1 MDHSTNTTDIISA
14 QTITASLFGLAI
26 LCMGQPSGLVCE
38 ADAEY
43 VDCLLRISP
52 VICLIDAIR
61 IVYSLTSFLYHRGS
75 LDAAMRDL
83 LCWRFKGRHH
93 AALRVPP
100 PTGPPTSTLRTV
112 ACKILLRVIFPF
124 GTICL
129 FIKICG
135 SEGLVWTKVIA
146 VAFFFSFF
154 VSELLV
160 VWPMMIWPDMAIPD
174 PERNNEQDSRY
185 TYMVT
190 YSSIALAV
198 MFMLWFA
205 SAAAQD
211 CFGKP
216 QHTQPQLLAATAA
229 ALSLPLILGA
239 LWCVFSRRIAN
250 VQNRLVSTLILA
262 ILVLLTV
269 GSYLFC
275 LLLPSHTSL
284 IKAQCITA
292 LLAAILCASLMWFA
306 ASSLQAL
313 RQVDGNAN
321 AREWVEVVT
330 AFYFFGINF
339 ATALMYYKYS
349 YNPAGTAKPHW
360 DWEEFLG

>member
-1 MDHSTNTTDIISA
+1 
-14 QTITASLFGLAI
+14 
-26 LCMGQPSGLVCE
+26 MGQPSGLVCE

-61 IVYSLTSFLYHRGS
+61 IVYRLTSFLYRGGS

-83 LCWRFKGRHH
+83 LCWRFKGQHH
-93 AALRVPP
+93 AGLRVPQ
-100 PTGPPTSTLRTV
+100 PTTLKTV
-112 ACKILLRVIFPF
+112 ACKILLRVIFSF
-124 GTICL
+124 GTICA

-160 VWPMMIWPDMAIPD
+160 VWPVTIWPDMAIPG
-174 PERNNEQDSRY
+174 PERNNEQVSR
-185 TYMVT
+185 YMVT
-190 YSSIALAV
+190 YCSIALAV
-198 MFMLWFA
+198 TFMLWFA

-216 QHTQPQLLAATAA
+216 HHTQPQLLAATAA

-239 LWCVFSRRIAN
+239 LWCVFSKKVVK

-262 ILVLLTV
+262 VLVLLTV
-269 GSYLFC
+269 ASYLGC
-275 LLLPSHTSL
+275 LMLPSHTSST
-284 IKAQCITA
+284 IAQSVSA
-292 LLAAILCASLMWFA
+292 LLAATLCVILMWFA

-313 RQVDGNAN
+313 RNEEDNAN
-321 AREWVEVVT
+321 ARGWVEIVT

-339 ATALMYYKYS
+339 ATALMYYIYS

-360 DWEEFLG
+360 DWEEWLG